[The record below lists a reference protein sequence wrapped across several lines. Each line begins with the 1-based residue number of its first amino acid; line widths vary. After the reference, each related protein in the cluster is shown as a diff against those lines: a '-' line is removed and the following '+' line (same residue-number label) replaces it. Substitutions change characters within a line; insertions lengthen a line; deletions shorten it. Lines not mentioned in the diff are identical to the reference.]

1 MSEKPEIAGVSPVMI
16 DLKKGENYAWCSC
29 GMSTNQPWC
38 NGSHKKT
45 SFNPL
50 IFSSEESEKS
60 AICTCKH
67 TKNPPYCDGSHM
79 NL

>member
-1 MSEKPEIAGVSPVMI
+1 MSEKPEIAGKNPVMI
-16 DLKKGENYAWCSC
+16 DLNKGENYAWCSC

-38 NGSHKKT
+38 NGSHKET

-50 IFSSEESEKS
+50 IFSSEESKKS
-60 AICTCKH
+60 AICMCKH